1 MNDLK
6 VLQQEL
12 RNKALNSL
20 FFTATALLGYDK
32 LTTHLHYDMCQA
44 VESTSKTKRLLMLV
58 PRNHYKTTICTIAYP
73 IWRALRNPNET
84 GLIVANTATNAA
96 HFLAKIRSAFESRPL
111 LRSLFPELRP
121 ELSNRWNKNEACLP
135 RQIEHPEATWEAAGW
150 DTRVTSRHYD
160 YIIFDDLVDETSYD
174 NPEIMVKLIEAFEQ
188 REALLRPPIEQREIL
203 VVMNHWSLIDLA
215 CHIMNNHKEYAV
227 YYRQAIENGQPIF
240 PEAYSLE
247 WLLNKQRTDPYT
259 FACQWMN
266 NPIDPGT
273 TEFDKNHL
281 KYYTY
286 DEEKRK
292 LKLETGEEIFLGQ
305 LNLYGA
311 IDFRHSLSISK
322 AEKITSR
329 NAIVIVGVDS
339 KGRRFLL
346 EESAERSD
354 PAQLLKKVLYLHK
367 KWHPISF
374 GIESYGFQKAFK
386 PLAEELWKNEYEK
399 PRLELLPQDTT
410 HSKEARIRAGCKF
423 FSEGLGYIR
432 KDQPL
437 FYEEYVTF
445 PAGKT
450 KDILDAWSWAM
461 SLCRAP
467 LDEEFLEQER
477 VRDEEYLQ
485 KLHPTT
491 GI

>member
-6 VLQQEL
+6 ELQKEL
-12 RNKALNSL
+12 RSKAIDSL
-20 FFTATALLGYDK
+20 YFTATALLGYDK
-32 LTTHLHYDMCQA
+32 LTTHLHYEMC
-44 VESTSKTKRLLMLV
+44 KTAEATLQSKRLLMLV

-73 IWRALRNPNET
+73 VWRALRNPNET

-96 HFLAKIRSAFESRPL
+96 HFLAKMRSAFESRPL

-121 ELSNRWNKNEACLP
+121 ELSKRWNKNEACLP
-135 RQIEHPEATWEAAGW
+135 RQIDHPEATWEAAGW

-174 NPEIMVKLIEAFEQ
+174 NPEVMSKLIEAFEQ
-188 REALLRPPIEQREIL
+188 REALLRPPIMQREIL
-203 VVMNHWSLIDLA
+203 VVMNHWSLLDLA
-215 CHIMNNHKEYAV
+215 CHILANHKEYSV

-240 PEAYSLE
+240 PEAYPLE
-247 WLLNKQRTDPYT
+247 WLLGKQRTDPYT

-273 TEFDKNHL
+273 TEFDKKHL
-281 KYYTY
+281 RYYTY
-286 DEEKRK
+286 KPEERQ
-292 LKLETGEEIFLGQ
+292 LVLDSGETLYLGQ
-305 LNLYGA
+305 LNIYGA
-311 IDFRHSLSISK
+311 VDFRHSLSITR

-329 NAIVIVGVDS
+329 NAVVIVGIDS
-339 KGRRFLL
+339 KGRRYLL
-346 EESAERSD
+346 EEYAERSD
-354 PAQLLKKVLYLHK
+354 PAALLRKVLYLHK
-367 KWHPISF
+367 KWRPISF

-386 PLAEELWKNEYEK
+386 PLAEELWKREDVK
-399 PRLELLPQDTT
+399 PRLELLPQDTQ

-423 FSEGLGYIR
+423 FEAGLGYIR
-432 KDQPL
+432 RDQPL
-437 FYEEYVTF
+437 FYEEYITF

-450 KDILDAWSWAM
+450 KDGLDAWSWAM
-461 SLCRAP
+461 TLCRAP
-467 LDEEFLEQER
+467 LNEEECAADR
-477 VRDEEYLQ
+477 MRDEEHLQ